1 MSIIEF
7 SKVTK
12 TFGQHKVLNEASFTV
27 PYGSVFGFL
36 GNNGAG
42 KSTTVRLMLGL
53 LKPSD
58 GEIRL
63 FSHPSTIALPKCLNN
78 IGCIIDAP
86 ALYQHLTANEYLSLT
101 QRMKNIPKNDID
113 RVLNIVEMLP
123 HKNGVI
129 SEFSLG
135 MKQRLAIANALL
147 GAPDLLVLDEP
158 TNGLDPQGMVDIREL
173 LRSLPKK
180 TGSTIFV
187 SSHLLSEVERIVSHV
202 AIINRGEVVLQDTLK
217 NLVSAEGKLTVSCE
231 QLSNAKTL
239 LSAADF
245 QCSTN
250 LSGELIIGGIS
261 KTQCSQIH
269 HLLSKHRID
278 FWQSTFDQLSLEE
291 TFMKICNKQE
301 NVKSFDRKRVA

>member
-1 MSIIEF
+1 VSIIEF

-63 FSHPSTIALPKCLNN
+63 FNHPSTIALPKCLNN

>member
-1 MSIIEF
+1 VSIIEF

-12 TFGQHKVLNEASFTV
+12 SFGKQKILNEASFTV

-36 GNNGAG
+36 GNNGEG

-53 LKPSD
+53 LKASD

-63 FSHPSTIALPKCLNN
+63 FNHPVSVALPKCLNN
-78 IGCIIDAP
+78 IGCIVDAP

-113 RVLNIVEMLP
+113 RVLTIVEMLP

-129 SEFSLG
+129 SQFSLG

-158 TNGLDPQGMVDIREL
+158 TNGLDPQGMVEIREL
-173 LRSLPKK
+173 LKHLPNK

-202 AIINRGEVVLQDTLK
+202 AIINRGEIVLQDTLK
-217 NLVSAEGKLTVSCE
+217 NLVSAKGKLTVSSAPS
-231 QLSNAKTL
+231 SNVRAL
-239 LSAADF
+239 LSAANF

-250 LSGELIIGGIS
+250 LSGELIVEGIS
-261 KTQCSQIH
+261 KSECSQIH

-278 FWQSTFDQLSLEE
+278 FWQSRFDQLSLEE
-291 TFMKICNKQE
+291 TFMSICNKKE
-301 NVKSFDRKRVA
+301 HVTSFTGERVA